1 MKIVFV
7 ACLLILISCRNSDN
21 VEDKSSDL
29 SKSEWSDELSIDFN
43 QEIHIREELD
53 IQIYLEHH
61 KDLKMS
67 KTESGLRYIIAPGSF
82 GNTKPALEGE
92 IVTLDIKTM
101 LLNTGEIC
109 HQTDS
114 IPLRFVLGQ
123 SDVPSGLQEGVKLM
137 RVMDKARF
145 ILPSYLGGGLLG
157 QDFIPPQ
164 AVLIIDAVLLN
175 IES

>member
-1 MKIVFV
+1 MRIIPVV
-7 ACLLILISCRNSDN
+7 CLFILMACRNSES
-21 VEDKSSDL
+21 VENKSPNL
-29 SKSEWSDELSIDFN
+29 SKSEWSDEHSIDFN

-61 KDLKMS
+61 KDLNMS
-67 KTESGLRYIIAPGSF
+67 KTESGLRYILAPGPY
-82 GNTKPALEGE
+82 GNTKPAREGE
-92 IVTLDIKTM
+92 VVTLDVTTM
-101 LLNTGEIC
+101 LLKTGEIC

-114 IPLRFVLGQ
+114 IPLRFVLGR

-137 RVMDKARF
+137 RRMDKARF

>member
-1 MKIVFV
+1 MRIFYFI
-7 ACLLILISCRNSDN
+7 CLLTFISCRYSEPA
-21 VEDKSSDL
+21 EDKPSDL
-29 SKSEWSDELSIDFN
+29 SESEWSNDHSVDFN
-43 QEIHIREELD
+43 QEITVREELD

-67 KTESGLRYIIAPGSF
+67 KTESGLRYIVAPGPYED
-82 GNTKPALEGE
+82 TKPAREGE
-92 IVTLDIKTM
+92 MVTLDVKTM
-101 LLNTGEIC
+101 LLKTGEVC

-114 IPLRFVLGQ
+114 IPLRFVLGR

-137 RVMDKARF
+137 RIMDKARF

>member
-1 MKIVFV
+1 MRIISFV
-7 ACLLILISCRNSDN
+7 CLFILIACRNSEPTEN
-21 VEDKSSDL
+21 QSPDL
-29 SKSEWSDELSIDFN
+29 SKSEWSDEHSIDFN

-61 KDLKMS
+61 KDLNMS
-67 KTESGLRYIIAPGSF
+67 KTESGLRYIIARGPYED
-82 GNTKPALEGE
+82 TRPAREGE
-92 IVTLDIKTM
+92 IVTLDVKTS
-101 LLNTGEIC
+101 LLKTGEIC

-137 RVMDKARF
+137 RITDKARF

-175 IES
+175 IE

>member
-1 MKIVFV
+1 MKIITVV
-7 ACLLILISCRNSDN
+7 CLFILMACRNPEP
-21 VEDKSSDL
+21 VENQSPNL
-29 SKSEWSDELSIDFN
+29 SKSKWSKEHSIDFN

-61 KDLKMS
+61 KDLNMS
-67 KTESGLRYIIAPGSF
+67 KTESGLRYIIARG
-82 GNTKPALEGE
+82 TYEDAKPAREGE
-92 IVTLDIKTM
+92 IVTLDVKTSI
-101 LLNTGEIC
+101 LKTGEIC

-114 IPLRFVLGQ
+114 IPLRFVLGK

-137 RVMDKARF
+137 RITDKARF

-175 IES
+175 IE